1 MQQIELSTEEQE
13 ILSQVLQHALAA
25 LQLEILHTDHLEF
38 KAHLKHRR
46 EVIERLHAR
55 LPLPLAAAA

>member
-1 MQQIELSTEEQE
+1 MQHIELSDEEQE

-25 LQLEILHTDHLEF
+25 LQLEILHTDHSEF
-38 KAHLKHRR
+38 KEHLKHCR

-55 LPLPLAAAA
+55 LPQPLAAAA